1 MNYGF
6 SQGYMPSSGIAG
18 SHGSLTLSF
27 LRCLLTVLHSGYIS
41 LLSHQ
46 QCEKSSLWKR
56 PCPAFIFCRFF
67 FLILLFLAVLGLCG
81 CASFSLAVVSGGYS
95 PALLCGL
102 LAELA
107 SLVAEH
113 GP

>member
-1 MNYGF
+1 MGISVYFLIN
-6 SQGYMPSSGIAG
+6 SVRRVPSGKDPVQ
-18 SHGSLTLSF
+18 HLSF
-27 LRCLLTVLHSGYIS
+27 VD
-41 LLSHQ
+41 
-46 QCEKSSLWKR
+46 
-56 PCPAFIFCRFF
+56 F

-81 CASFSLAVVSGGYS
+81 CASFSLAVVSRGYS